1 MGCGVEIIS
10 FKALEKVYRKS
21 KINYYKEHVTPYIH
35 KNRKKFKIYNFK
47 LKKDLSKFRLTVD
60 EIDDLKVVK
69 DVFFQFL
76 DPELIFHF
84 QKLLSYSKKNEIF

>member
-47 LKKDLSKFRLTVD
+47 LKDLSKFRLTVD
-60 EIDDLKVVK
+60 EIDDFKVVK
-69 DVFFQFL
+69 TFFQFL

-84 QKLLSYSKKNEIF
+84 QKLLSYSKKPEIF